1 MIHYHGTP
9 ISSDKVARLVL
20 EGGHALVSFASQQQ
34 MHLVTEMCQSFILDN
49 GAFSAWRQG
58 KPIVDW
64 QPYYN
69 WVFEMS
75 KYPNFDWAIIPDVI
89 DGDEC
94 ANDRLLI
101 ECPLPKHK
109 SSPVWHMHES
119 IERLTRLCNEYP
131 VVCLGSS
138 GDYSSVGSVA
148 WKDRMTEVF
157 DTICDEHGFP
167 PCKLHGLRMLN
178 PRLFTKMP
186 LSSADSVT
194 VGRNVNID
202 KVWGTG
208 RKTPRTKG
216 VRALLMADQI
226 EGFNGASQWK
236 GWDYTLDSVFD
247 IEDNCV

>member
-9 ISSDKVARLVL
+9 ISSDKVARLAL

-64 QPYYN
+64 QPYYD

-101 ECPLPKHK
+101 ECP
-109 SSPVWHMHES
+109 
-119 IERLTRLCNEYP
+119 
-131 VVCLGSS
+131 
-138 GDYSSVGSVA
+138 
-148 WKDRMTEVF
+148 
-157 DTICDEHGFP
+157 
-167 PCKLHGLRMLN
+167 
-178 PRLFTKMP
+178 
-186 LSSADSVT
+186 
-194 VGRNVNID
+194 
-202 KVWGTG
+202 
-208 RKTPRTKG
+208 
-216 VRALLMADQI
+216 
-226 EGFNGASQWK
+226 
-236 GWDYTLDSVFD
+236 
-247 IEDNCV
+247 